1 MWRRVACRR
10 EREREKGMVI
20 MAMMVV
26 VWHVVAR
33 VMSRVARVVGTVCGD
48 GDDVVVW
55 W

>member
-33 VMSRVARVVGTVCGD
+33 VMARVVGAVCGD
-48 GDDVVVW
+48 GDGVVVW